1 MSCHTLALYL
11 ADGTATARARL
22 AGLAMHGHAERIAH
36 LDVNRLARPL
46 DGIRLREQGLDF
58 GDDARAN
65 E

>member
-1 MSCHTLALYL
+1 
-11 ADGTATARARL
+11 
-22 AGLAMHGHAERIAH
+22 MHGHAERIAH